1 MAALTSHV
9 VQPTGLRYD
18 NLLVP
23 ADVAGDSCQ
32 TGTGVLLVV
41 KNGDTVDHTVTLATP
56 QTVSG
61 LAVADRTVT
70 VVHGGTSAIPLLD
83 LYRDPDTGRAA
94 VTYDAVTSMTVAV
107 VRS

>member
-1 MAALTSHV
+1 MAALSAHV

-23 ADVAGDSCQ
+23 ADGAGDSCP
-32 TGTGVLLVV
+32 TGQGVLLVV
-41 KNGDTVDHTVTLATP
+41 ANGDTADHIVTLATP

-70 VVHGGTSAIPLLD
+70 VPHGGTMAIPLLD
-83 LYRDPDTGRAA
+83 LYRDPETGVAA
-94 VTYDAVTSMTVAV
+94 VTYDAVTSVTVAV